1 MRARLSPFAPL
12 LLAPLLAGCGGPLL
26 YAELEMPSVEVTL
39 PQYTFPG
46 DPLGLSTVKDVSFD
60 VGANVPV
67 VNEPDV
73 ELELRLTR
81 MTMVLGTSGPL
92 SNFDGFQTVT
102 ITALHP
108 SGDPARDLVL
118 LRYEKPAGATDIT
131 RISAS
136 SSTDADLRP
145 FLDAGVINVRA
156 AYASDGI
163 NPTLPT
169 SDWTADLTAEFRF
182 QVTLDYGAYL

>member
-1 MRARLSPFAPL
+1 MRARLSFLATL
-12 LLAPLLAGCGGPLL
+12 LVVLAGCGGPVLF
-26 YAELEMPSVEVTL
+26 AELEMPSVEVTL

-46 DPLGLSTVKDVSFD
+46 DPLGLLNFKDVSFD

-67 VNEPDV
+67 VNEPNV

-81 MTMVLGTSGPL
+81 MTMVLATGGPL
-92 SNFDGFQTVT
+92 SSFDGFQKVT

-108 SGDPARDLVL
+108 SDPTRNLVL
-118 LRYEKPAGATDIT
+118 LRYDKPAGASGIT

-136 SSTDADLRP
+136 SDTDADLKP
-145 FLDAGVINVRA
+145 FLEGGVINVRA
-156 AYASDGI
+156 EYESDGI

-182 QVTLDYGAYL
+182 VVTLDYGAYL

>member
-1 MRARLSPFAPL
+1 MPARLPSIAPL
-12 LLAPLLAGCGGPLL
+12 LLLAGALAGCGGPVLF
-26 YAELEMPSVEVTL
+26 AELELPDVEVTL

-46 DPLGLSTVKDVSFD
+46 DPLGLATTKDVSFD
-60 VGANVPV
+60 VGASVPV
-67 VNEPDV
+67 VNEPNV

-81 MTMVLGTSGPL
+81 MTLVLATGGPL
-92 SNFDGFQTVT
+92 SNFDGFETVT

-108 SGDPARDLVL
+108 TDPALDLEL

-131 RISAS
+131 RIEAAS
-136 SSTDADLRP
+136 DSDADLKP
-145 FLDAGVINVRA
+145 YLDAGVINVRA

-182 QVTLDYGAYL
+182 QITLDYGAYL